1 MLLPPALCLLTRKGG
16 PMHMAENWST
26 ADDRRPVVRIMTLQV
41 SAQEAMPILWGL
53 EEEGIPAD
61 IHEVSDGGAVAL
73 AKQAADMS
81 PLNVGIGL
89 NGAEGI
95 VALHHRDLPGE
106 QPLFTLAMKDV
117 QTVQF
122 RILGANAARLVKG
135 EPLVFQDE
143 LPSAGEVNH
152 SEDFFYNDPNELVD
166 LIVRVVLELLAKE

>member
-1 MLLPPALCLLTRKGG
+1 MPLPPGLCSLTRKGG
-16 PMHMAENWST
+16 PRLMAENSST

-41 SAQEAMPILWGL
+41 SAQEALPILWGL
-53 EEEGIPAD
+53 EEEGIPAE
-61 IHEVSDGGAVAL
+61 IREVSGGGAVTL

-81 PLNVGIGL
+81 PLNVGIGM
-89 NGAEGI
+89 NGAEGM

-135 EPLVFQDE
+135 EPLVFHAEPLSD
-143 LPSAGEVNH
+143 GEVNH
-152 SEDFFYNDPNELVD
+152 SEDSIHNDHKELVD